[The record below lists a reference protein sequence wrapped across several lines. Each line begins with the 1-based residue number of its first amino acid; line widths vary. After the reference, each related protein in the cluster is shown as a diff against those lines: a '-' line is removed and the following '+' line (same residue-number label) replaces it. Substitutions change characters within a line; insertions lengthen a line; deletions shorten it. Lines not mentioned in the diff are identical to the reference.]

1 MRILVAEDE
10 RDMNRLIS
18 RALEKEGYGVDSC
31 FDGDEAMEYLQSA
44 DYDGAVLDVM
54 MPGRDGFQIVRELR
68 AGGSQLPVLFLTAR
82 DSVADRVKGL
92 DLGAD
97 DYLIKPFDLEELM
110 ARVRVMTRRRTGQQ
124 TSVIEIGD
132 LRIDTA
138 SQEVRRGDR
147 IIELSSREYAIL
159 KYLAANQGRVLSR
172 EQIEDHVWNFDY
184 EGGTN
189 VVDVYISY
197 LRKKI
202 DLKGEEKLIQTVW
215 GRGWMLRSGERSES

>member
-31 FDGDEAMEYLQSA
+31 YDGDEAMEYLQSA

-124 TSVIEIGD
+124 TSIIEIGD

>member
-68 AGGSQLPVLFLTAR
+68 AGGSRLPVLFLTAR

-110 ARVRVMTRRRTGQQ
+110 ARVRVMTRRMTGQQ

-147 IIELSSREYAIL
+147 TIELSSREYAIL

-215 GRGWMLRSGERSES
+215 GRGWMLRSGE

>member
-147 IIELSSREYAIL
+147 SIDLSSREYAIL